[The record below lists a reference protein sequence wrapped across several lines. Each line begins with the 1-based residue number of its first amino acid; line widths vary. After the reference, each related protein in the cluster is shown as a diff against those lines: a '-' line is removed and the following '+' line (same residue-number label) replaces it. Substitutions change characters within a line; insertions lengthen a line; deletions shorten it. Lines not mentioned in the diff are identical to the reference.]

1 MARRLA
7 AALSPYLR
15 QHADNPVDWWE
26 WGPDAFAEA
35 RRLDV
40 PILLSVGYAA
50 CHWCHVMAHES
61 FESDDVAA
69 ALSGRFVAIKVDRE
83 ERPDVDAIYMAA
95 TTALTGRGGWPMTV
109 LLTPELTPFWCGTY
123 LAKAQFL
130 ALLDATSDAWTTRR
144 DEVDR
149 SAGQILEAVTRAVSP
164 QPSVPIDEVG
174 LASAAAALARA
185 FDRHHGG
192 FGHAPKFPPAMTLMF
207 LLRHAER
214 TGSATAMEMVTQT
227 CEAMAYG
234 GLYDQIGGGFAR
246 YAVDAAWVVPHFEKM
261 LYDNALLAPVYAQW
275 WRATGHP
282 LGRRVAQETC
292 EMLLRDFRTA
302 EGGFASSLDADT
314 DGVEGATYVWTPHEL
329 VEVLGEADG
338 IRAAQVLGV
347 TEKGTF
353 EHGTSTLRWTLGV
366 PDADEERWWQGVRG
380 RLAAARAARP
390 QPARDDKVV
399 ASWNG
404 LAITALTQVGI
415 AVDEPR
421 FITAAVEAAEWIL
434 QHHVIDGRLRRV
446 SREGI
451 VGGARAVADDYGNL
465 ASACA
470 QLFTATSDP
479 VWVTQAG
486 DLLREAADLF
496 GGDGGVFYDTEA
508 HTDLVTRPHSAADN
522 AEPSGQSAIATAL
535 LEYAVL
541 AGSADA
547 IAGADAALEVG
558 GGLARHDPRFAG
570 WTLAAAESRA
580 SGPICIVVIHGE
592 PEDSG
597 AELLRA
603 ARHAAPSGSFV
614 LAARPDQQDVALAL
628 GRGLVGGQPAAY
640 VCRGMVCSAPVT
652 DPSALRA
659 LMHRGDQS
667 NPWAHQE

>member
-1 MARRLA
+1 
-7 AALSPYLR
+7 
-15 QHADNPVDWWE
+15 
-26 WGPDAFAEA
+26 
-35 RRLDV
+35 
-40 PILLSVGYAA
+40 
-50 CHWCHVMAHES
+50 
-61 FESDDVAA
+61 
-69 ALSGRFVAIKVDRE
+69 
-83 ERPDVDAIYMAA
+83 
-95 TTALTGRGGWPMTV
+95 
-109 LLTPELTPFWCGTY
+109 
-123 LAKAQFL
+123 
-130 ALLDATSDAWTTRR
+130 
-144 DEVDR
+144 
-149 SAGQILEAVTRAVSP
+149 
-164 QPSVPIDEVG
+164 
-174 LASAAAALARA
+174 
-185 FDRHHGG
+185 
-192 FGHAPKFPPAMTLMF
+192 
-207 LLRHAER
+207 
-214 TGSATAMEMVTQT
+214 
-227 CEAMAYG
+227 
-234 GLYDQIGGGFAR
+234 
-246 YAVDAAWVVPHFEKM
+246 
-261 LYDNALLAPVYAQW
+261 
-275 WRATGHP
+275 
-282 LGRRVAQETC
+282 
-292 EMLLRDFRTA
+292 MLLRDFRTA

-314 DGVEGATYVWTPHEL
+314 DGVEGATYVWTPREL

-547 IAGADAALEVG
+547 IAGADAALVVG

-659 LMHRGDQS
+659 LLHRGDQS

>member
-61 FESDDVAA
+61 FESNDVAA

-130 ALLDATSDAWTTRR
+130 ALVDAASDAWTTRR

-164 QPSVPIDEVG
+164 QPAVPIDEVG
-174 LASAAAALARA
+174 LASAAAALART
-185 FDRHHGG
+185 FDRRHGG
-192 FGHAPKFPPAMTLMF
+192 FGHAPKFPPAMTLLF

-261 LYDNALLAPVYAQW
+261 LYDNALLAQVYVQW

-314 DGVEGATYVWTPHEL
+314 DGVEGATYVWTPREL

-338 IRAAQVLGV
+338 IRSAQVLGV
-347 TEKGTF
+347 TAEGTF

-366 PDADEERWWQGVRG
+366 PDPDEERWWQGVRG
-380 RLAAARAARP
+380 RLGAARATRP

-404 LAITALTQVGI
+404 LAITALTQVGV
-415 AVDEPR
+415 ALDEPR
-421 FITAAVEAAEWIL
+421 FVTAAVEAAEWL
-434 QHHVIDGRLRRV
+434 LEHHVIDGRLRRV
-446 SREGI
+446 SREGL
-451 VGGARAVADDYGNL
+451 VGDARAVADDYGNL
-465 ASACA
+465 GSACA

-479 VWVTQAG
+479 VWLTRAG
-486 DLLREAADLF
+486 DLLRDAADLF
-496 GGDGGVFYDTEA
+496 AGDGGVFYDTEA
-508 HTDLVTRPHSAADN
+508 LTDLVTRPHSAADN

-547 IAGADAALEVG
+547 IAGADAALGVG

-580 SGPICIVVIHGE
+580 SGPVCIVVIHDD
-592 PEDSG
+592 PERSG
-597 AELLRA
+597 ADLLRV
-603 ARHAAPSGSFV
+603 ARHASPSGSFV
-614 LAARPDQQDVALAL
+614 VAARPDQHDVALAL
-628 GRGLVGGQPAAY
+628 GRGLVGGQPTAY

-652 DPSALRA
+652 DPSALQA
-659 LMHRGDQS
+659 LLHRGDQS
-667 NPWAHQE
+667 NPWPHQE